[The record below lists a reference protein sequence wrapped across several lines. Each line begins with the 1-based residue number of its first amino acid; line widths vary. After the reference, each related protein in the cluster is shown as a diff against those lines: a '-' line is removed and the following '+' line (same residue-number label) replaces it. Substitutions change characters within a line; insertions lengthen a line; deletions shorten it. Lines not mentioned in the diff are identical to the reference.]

1 MVKCRRLMRE
11 CKMDEKVR
19 TLPKIWI
26 LGQNP
31 YDKDNHHDFNKGE
44 KVASAYMF
52 LYSYSLVF

>member
-1 MVKCRRLMRE
+1 MRE